1 MPTHDDDNCPNC
13 GMPVSSGDEPTI
25 AGGQMYCCQ
34 GCASGGDC
42 TCAAHNH

>member
-1 MPTHDDDNCPNC
+1 M
-13 GMPVSSGDEPTI
+13 